1 MALLGIYDRVFA
13 RVYDPF
19 MEQAEERL
27 FPPHRE
33 YLTDVSGEVL
43 DVGSGTGANFP
54 YFAGRE
60 DVRLHAVEPDPHMA
74 RQARVKAAEVG
85 LDVDLREVGAE
96 ALPYDD
102 ASMDAVVAGIVFCT
116 IPDPEAALDEVAR
129 VLKPGGEFRFL
140 EHVRSHGWRARA
152 QTLVEPLW
160 KPLAG
165 GCHLTRDTVGLFTA
179 HEAFEVVE
187 VERVD
192 AGVFP
197 ADPFVRGCLRRHED

>member
-1 MALLGIYDRVFA
+1 MGLYDRVFA

-19 MEQAEERL
+19 MAAAEEKL

-54 YFAGRE
+54 YFADRP

-74 RQARVKAAEVG
+74 SRARRRAAELG
-85 LDVDLREVGAE
+85 LEVDLREVGAE
-96 ALPYDD
+96 ALPYADD
-102 ASMDAVVAGIVFCT
+102 SMDAVVAGIVFCT
-116 IPDPEAALDEVAR
+116 IPDPEAALEEVAR

-140 EHVRSHGWRARA
+140 EHVRDHGRTAWA
-152 QTLVEPLW
+152 QAVVEPVW

-165 GCHLTRDTVGLFTA
+165 GCHVTRDTAGLFAA

-187 VERVD
+187 IERVD
-192 AGVFP
+192 AGFFP
-197 ADPFVRGCLRRHED
+197 ADPFVRGRLTRRPD

>member
-1 MALLGIYDRVFA
+1 MGLYDRVFA
-13 RVYDPF
+13 RVYDP
-19 MEQAEERL
+19 MMARVEERL
-27 FPPHRE
+27 LPPHRE

-54 YFAGRE
+54 YFARRE
-60 DVRLHAVEPDPHMA
+60 DVRVHAVEPDPYMA
-74 RQARVKAAEVG
+74 RQARAKAAEVG
-85 LDVDLREVGAE
+85 LAVDLREVGAE

-140 EHVRSHGWRARA
+140 EHVRDDGRTAWA
-152 QTLVEPLW
+152 QALVEPVW

-165 GCHLTRDTVGLFTA
+165 GCHVTRDTAGLFTA
-179 HEAFEVVE
+179 HEAFDVVE
-187 VERVD
+187 VEHLD
-192 AGVFP
+192 LGVFP
-197 ADPFVRGCLRRHED
+197 ANPFVRGRLRRREE